1 VAGWRAREGE
11 GDVLVLRY
19 EDLIESR
26 QEQIRA
32 IADYLGWPADDA
44 LVARVA
50 EATGFDAMKDNEAFF
65 DHATALL
72 LERGVRGESFIRSGK
87 RGEGEAMDADKL
99 RILEERTRTARPE
112 RGVWLPDFLQ

>member
-1 VAGWRAREGE
+1 
-11 GDVLVLRY
+11 VLLVRY

-26 QEQIRA
+26 EPQIRRV
-32 IADYLGWPADDA
+32 ADFLGWPADDA

-50 EATGFDAMKDNEAFF
+50 EATSFEAMKGDEAFF

-99 RILEERTRTARPE
+99 RILDERTRDARPE
-112 RGVWLPDFLQ
+112 RRVWLPDFLQ